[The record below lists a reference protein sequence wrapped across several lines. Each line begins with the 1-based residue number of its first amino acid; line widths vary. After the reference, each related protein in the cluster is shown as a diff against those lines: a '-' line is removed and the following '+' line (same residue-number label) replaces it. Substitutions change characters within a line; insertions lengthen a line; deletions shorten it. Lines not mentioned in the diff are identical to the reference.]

1 MHASRPVLQ
10 LLVVD
15 DNRDAADAMVM
26 AAQVLGHEAVAVY
39 DGGAALELLDSY
51 RPDLMILDLSMP
63 GMDGYA
69 LAAAI
74 RERKEF
80 EATPLVALS
89 GFGADADRQRALQ
102 SGFDLHTLKPM
113 EIDTLEQL
121 LLGVQRAPGRGF
133 VSTQQPRTG
142 G

>member
-1 MHASRPVLQ
+1 
-10 LLVVD
+10 
-15 DNRDAADAMVM
+15 DAMVM

-39 DGGAALELLDSY
+39 DGGAALKLLETY

-63 GMDGYA
+63 GMDGYS
-69 LAAAI
+69 LATAI
-74 RERKEF
+74 RARPEF
-80 EATPLVALS
+80 GATPLVALS

-121 LLGVQRAPGRGF
+121 LLRVQRQPGRG
-133 VSTQQPRTG
+133 VAREQPRPG
-142 G
+142 

>member
-1 MHASRPVLQ
+1 MHASIPALH

-63 GMDGYA
+63 GMDGYT
-69 LAAAI
+69 LATAI
-74 RERKEF
+74 RGRPEF
-80 EATPLVALS
+80 ASTPLVALS

-121 LLGVQRAPGRGF
+121 LLRVQREPGREAARD
-133 VSTQQPRTG
+133 QHPRS
-142 G
+142 

>member
-1 MHASRPVLQ
+1 MQAATQALQ
-10 LLVVD
+10 VLVVD

-39 DGGAALELLDSY
+39 DGGAALKLLESY

-69 LAAAI
+69 LATAI
-74 RERKEF
+74 RARPEF

-121 LLGVQRAPGRGF
+121 LLRVQRQPGRG
-133 VSTQQPRTG
+133 VAREQPRPG
-142 G
+142 

>member
-1 MHASRPVLQ
+1 MHASIPALQ

-39 DGGAALELLDSY
+39 DGGAALDLLDSY

-63 GMDGYA
+63 GMDGYT
-69 LAAAI
+69 LATAI
-74 RERKEF
+74 RGRPEF
-80 EATPLVALS
+80 ASTPLVALS

-121 LLGVQRAPGRGF
+121 LLRVQREPGREAARD
-133 VSTQQPRTG
+133 QHPRS
-142 G
+142 